1 MKMKIWVW
9 AAVFAMM
16 LGGWVMLAPVRG
28 ESSTKASTDEVLYE
42 DDTGQSSAKI
52 TQVMPDSSKTL
63 LTLDHI
69 KRVRIK
75 ADILIVEWGGSLTTM
90 LPKHFISEMTINKRN
105 AAATAPAKKN
115 P

>member
-1 MKMKIWVW
+1 MKMKLWLW
-9 AAVFAMM
+9 AAVFAML
-16 LGGWVMLAPVRG
+16 LGGWLMLAPVRG
-28 ESSTKASTDEVLYE
+28 ESSAKPGSDEVLYE
-42 DDTGQSSAKI
+42 DATGQSSAKI

-63 LTLDHI
+63 LTLDNI

-75 ADILIVEWGGSLTTM
+75 ADILIVEWGGTLTTM

-105 AAATAPAKKN
+105 AATTAPAKQN